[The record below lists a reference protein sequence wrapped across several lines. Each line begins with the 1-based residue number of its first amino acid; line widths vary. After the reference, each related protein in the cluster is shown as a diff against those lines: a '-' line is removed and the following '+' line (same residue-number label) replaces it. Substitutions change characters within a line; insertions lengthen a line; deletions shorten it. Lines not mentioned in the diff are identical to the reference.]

1 MELKWEKVKYSIK
14 EASKQEIRIFKRK
27 GKKKNE

>member
-1 MELKWEKVKYSIK
+1 MIPLQITYNMK
-14 EASKQEIRIFKRK
+14 EAAKQEIRIFKRK